1 VNGGTLASPSAFS
14 LQSPASSLMS
24 DLAHADVALVCAL
37 HMEISPL
44 FDRCDKPRKYVGG
57 KFTYRGGRYRHIRLA
72 AVECGGGP
80 ARARQATQGLI
91 DAHSPD
97 WVVSVGFAG
106 SLVPE
111 IPSGSIFVAE
121 TVVDADSKESLAIDF
136 KMPADPGRGLHTGK
150 LVTTTHIVRLVRE
163 KQALAEQTGGQAVD
177 MESYAIA
184 DVCRE
189 REKTFMCVRVI
200 TDDTSA
206 DLPPEILT
214 IFGKTGT
221 QRAGAVAGAFFK
233 RPSSVK
239 DLWKLRGEVHEHAV
253 TLARFLDGV
262 LMQLVPASEPL
273 K

>member
-1 VNGGTLASPSAFS
+1 M
-14 LQSPASSLMS
+14 PAEN

-44 FDRCDKPRKYVGG
+44 LDRCEKPRKYVGG
-57 KFTYRGGRYRHIRLA
+57 KFTFRGGRYRHIRVA

-97 WVVSVGFAG
+97 WVISVGFAG

-111 IPSGSIFVAE
+111 IRAGSIFVAE
-121 TVVDADSKESLAIDF
+121 TVADADSGVSLAIDL
-136 KMPADPGRGLHTGK
+136 KMPSDPARGLHTGK
-150 LVTTTHIVRLVRE
+150 LVTTTQIVRLVSE
-163 KQALAEQTGGQAVD
+163 KHALAQQTGGQVVD

-184 DVCRE
+184 DVCRQ

-200 TDDTSA
+200 TDDTTA

-214 IFGKTGT
+214 IFGKTGK

-239 DLWKLRGEVHEHAV
+239 DLWKLRGQVNEHAV
-253 TLARFLDGV
+253 TLAKFLDGV
-262 LMQLVPASEPL
+262 LVQLVPPSEPS

>member
-1 VNGGTLASPSAFS
+1 
-14 LQSPASSLMS
+14 MS

-44 FDRCDKPRKYVGG
+44 LDRCDKPRKYVGG

-80 ARARQATQGLI
+80 ARARQATNALI

-111 IPSGSIFVAE
+111 IRSGSIFVADE
-121 TVVDADSKESLAIDF
+121 VLEADTNQTLSIDL
-136 KMPADPGRGLHTGK
+136 KMPADPANGLHTG
-150 LVTTTHIVRLVRE
+150 RLVMTKHIIRLVSE
-163 KQALAEQTGGQAVD
+163 KHALADQTGGHVVD
-177 MESYAIA
+177 MESYAVA
-184 DVCRE
+184 EVCRK
-189 REKTFMCVRVI
+189 REKKFLCVRVI
-200 TDDTSA
+200 TDDLSA

-253 TLARFLDGV
+253 TLAKFLDGV
-262 LMQLVPASEPL
+262 LVQLVPPSEDV

>member
-1 VNGGTLASPSAFS
+1 
-14 LQSPASSLMS
+14 
-24 DLAHADVALVCAL
+24 
-37 HMEISPL
+37 MEISPL
-44 FDRCDKPRKYVGG
+44 LDRCQKPRKYVGG

-80 ARARQATQGLI
+80 TRARKATHGLI
-91 DAHSPD
+91 DAHTPD

-111 IPSGSIFVAE
+111 IGTGSIFVANE
-121 TVVDADSKESLAIDF
+121 VRQAESDQTLSIDL
-136 KMPADPGRGLHTGK
+136 KMPADPQNGLHSGK
-150 LVTTTHIVRLVRE
+150 LVTTSHIVRLVSE

-177 MESYAIA
+177 MESFAVA
-184 DVCRE
+184 EVCRQ
-189 REKTFMCVRVI
+189 RATKFLCIRVI
-200 TDDTSA
+200 TDDTTA

-221 QRAGAVAGAFFK
+221 LRAGAVAGAFFR

-239 DLWKLRGEVHEHAV
+239 DLWKLRSQVHGHAA
-253 TLARFLDGV
+253 TLAKFLDGV
-262 LMQLVPASEPL
+262 LTQLVPATDEA

>member
-1 VNGGTLASPSAFS
+1 
-14 LQSPASSLMS
+14 
-24 DLAHADVALVCAL
+24 
-37 HMEISPL
+37 MEISPL
-44 FDRCDKPRKYVGG
+44 LDRCEKPRKYVGG

-80 ARARQATQGLI
+80 SRARQATQGLI

-111 IPSGSIFVAE
+111 IRTGSIFVAD
-121 TVVDADSKESLAIDF
+121 TVENADTGESLAIDL
-136 KMPADPGRGLHTGK
+136 KMPVDSEHGLHTGK
-150 LVTTTHIVRLVRE
+150 LVTTTHIVRLISE
-163 KQALAEQTGGQAVD
+163 KQALAEKTGGQVVD
-177 MESYAIA
+177 METYAVA
-184 DVCRE
+184 EVCRQ
-189 REKTFMCVRVI
+189 REMKFLCVRVI
-200 TDDTSA
+200 TDDTTA

-239 DLWKLRGEVHEHAV
+239 DLWKLRGAVHEHAV
-253 TLARFLDGV
+253 TLAKFLDGV
-262 LMQLVPASEPL
+262 LMQLVPAPEQVN
-273 K
+273 

>member
-1 VNGGTLASPSAFS
+1 
-14 LQSPASSLMS
+14 MS

-37 HMEISPL
+37 HMEIAPL
-44 FDRCDKPRKYVGG
+44 FDRCEKPRRYVGG

-80 ARARQATQGLI
+80 ARARQATNALI

-97 WVVSVGFAG
+97 WVVSIGFAG

-111 IPSGSIFVAE
+111 VRAGSIFVADE
-121 TVVDADSKESLAIDF
+121 VLEADTKKTLAIDL
-136 KMPADPGRGLHTGK
+136 KMPADPANGLHTGR
-150 LVTTTHIVRLVRE
+150 LVTTTHIVRLVSE
-163 KQALAEQTGGQAVD
+163 KQALAEQSGAQVVD
-177 MESYAIA
+177 MESFAIA
-184 DVCRE
+184 EVCRQ
-189 REKTFMCVRVI
+189 REKKFLCVRVI

-221 QRAGAVAGAFFK
+221 LRAGAVAGAFFK

-239 DLWKLRGEVHEHAV
+239 DLWRLRGEVNEHAL

-262 LMQLVPASEPL
+262 LLQLVPPPKQA
-273 K
+273 